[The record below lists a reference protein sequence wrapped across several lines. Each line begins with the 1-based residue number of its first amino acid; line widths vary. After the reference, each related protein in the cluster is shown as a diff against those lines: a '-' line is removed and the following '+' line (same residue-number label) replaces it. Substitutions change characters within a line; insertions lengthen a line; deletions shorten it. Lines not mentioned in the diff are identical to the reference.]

1 MPSIAIASSV
11 SAPKSS
17 LSQRLHEVGLS
28 QEKLDPWLADLRQ
41 SLQQIRETPSQGAG
55 FIEETLLQEVS
66 ALLVSKMPAEQA
78 EEISQGVCGIRLN
91 DASLA
96 RDARRQGERAIEIPP
111 LLQQVRSD
119 QTPAV
124 ITELKELL
132 PTLTAAQAKKVSTT
146 VEYYTNNLH
155 RMKYTEAD
163 LRNEPVWSGTIES
176 TCRQY
181 QCRMKRCG
189 QFWSQQG
196 DEALLTLTSFW
207 KNGYWDKLFPHAQ
220 LASVSR
226 N

>member
-78 EEISQGVCGIRLN
+78 EEISQRVCGIRLN

-96 RDARRQGERAIEIPP
+96 RDARRQGGRAIEIPP

-124 ITELKELL
+124 ITELKELAIPAR
-132 PTLTAAQAKKVSTT
+132 PTGQRFKKLSPHASRLLKTIA
-146 VEYYTNNLH
+146 
-155 RMKYTEAD
+155 R
-163 LRNEPVWSGTIES
+163 LRNVEAGLDPPATLHDPCGVKPVVGRGSG
-176 TCRQY
+176 
-181 QCRMKRCG
+181 G
-189 QFWSQQG
+189 
-196 DEALLTLTSFW
+196 A
-207 KNGYWDKLFPHAQ
+207 H
-220 LASVSR
+220 
-226 N
+226 